1 MTLSVVKSLWDC
13 WRARPTLGIRCRVM
27 CRDGRTLGLR
37 YLTTSNLQIM
47 PSRRAKHCPNGPN
60 EGLLRTILL
69 GFPNGIL
76 SVWMLMRLKLCF
88 FFSTVCR
95 VTYRLGYVRNDSSI
109 CNQLCKWLS
118 KSARRLH
125 RLALSTKRA
134 NVNIL

>member
-1 MTLSVVKSLWDC
+1 MTLSVVKSLLGC

-27 CRDGRTLGLR
+27 CRDGQTLGLR

-60 EGLLRTILL
+60 EGLLRIISLDFL
-69 GFPNGIL
+69 NDIL
-76 SVWMLMRLKLCF
+76 SVWTLMRQKPCF
-88 FFSTVCR
+88 VSLTVCR
-95 VTYRLGYVRNDSSI
+95 VTYRLGYVRNDPSI

-118 KSARRLH
+118 KSVRRLH
-125 RLALSTKRA
+125 RLASLTKRA